1 MLYCG
6 ISVGVEHHHLC
17 VLEEVRDP
25 EPPISLVATYYQPGS
40 ARAVVAELE
49 ALEDV
54 CVGVAGPTS
63 LPDEQQDLRVCDAE
77 LRERGVPLSPPLEA
91 GPALRSGLE
100 ALGFFVPEGD
110 DLEGEVP
117 EGAFHTARVFETNP
131 DGVFFALQGRRL
143 PAKRHPLG
151 VERRIDELEHVHV
164 VDEGG
169 ELWHR
174 RMEEIEAAAAAF
186 CAHRY
191 AVGHARWIGEP
202 AEGVVVLPGS
212 GPLERFTAE
221 GVLPPVE
228 RRPLAADG

>member
-6 ISVGVEHHHLC
+6 ISIGVELHHLC

-25 EPPISLVATYYQPGS
+25 EPPIRLVAAYYEPGS

-49 ALEDV
+49 ALDDV

-63 LPDEQQDLRVCDAE
+63 RPDEQQDLRVCDAE
-77 LRERGVPLSPPLEA
+77 LRERGVPLSPLLDA

-100 ALGFFVPEGD
+100 ALGFFVPDGD

-117 EGAFHTARVFETNP
+117 EGAYTTARVFETNP

-221 GVLPPVE
+221 GVLPPVD
-228 RRPLAADG
+228 RRPLAAG